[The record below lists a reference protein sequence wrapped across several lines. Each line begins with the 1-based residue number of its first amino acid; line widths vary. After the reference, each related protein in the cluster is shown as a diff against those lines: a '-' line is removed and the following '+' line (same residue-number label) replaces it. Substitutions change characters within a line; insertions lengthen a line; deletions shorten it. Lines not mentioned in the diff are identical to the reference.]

1 MPQEQSSGGE
11 RVRAAEVVAAL
22 CLATDLS
29 VGFPF
34 EHGLYATQVA
44 VRLGERLGIDPETA
58 SETYYACLLS
68 YCGCTADAEVA
79 AEVFGGDVDESF
91 LPVMFG
97 SQREFLAAVM
107 RALPDPGSAAPAR
120 AVQVARRLPR
130 AARYGKPHMVALC
143 EVGEMLAHQL
153 GLPGSVQDLFV
164 TLTERWDG
172 KGDLRRAKGE
182 EIPLAM
188 RIANVAQDAALH
200 RLLGGV
206 ERAADVVRARGGAA
220 FDPRVADCL
229 ADNAAEL
236 LAGDREAS
244 AWEEILA
251 AEPHPRLML
260 EGVAIDRALT
270 AMGAF
275 ADLVSPSFVG
285 HSAGVADLAGAAA
298 ERCHLG
304 ASERAAIRGAAL
316 VHDLGRVSVSAR
328 VWNRP
333 GPLSADEWERVRLHP
348 YHTERVLSRSD
359 FLAALAP
366 IAGAHHERLDGSGYH
381 RGASAAALTPAARL
395 LAAADAYHAMT
406 EPRPHRDALS
416 PELAAKALTDEARQ
430 ERLDGDAV
438 AAVLEAAGQ
447 PVARVERPCGLTERE
462 AEVIGL
468 LARGLQTKQV
478 ARALGISAKTA
489 DRHIQNAYGKIGV
502 STRAA
507 AAVFAMEHGLAAW
520 GELPIAPTARRP

>member
-1 MPQEQSSGGE
+1 VPQEQSSGGE
-11 RVRAAEVVAAL
+11 RVRAAEVVTAL

-44 VRLGERLGIDPETA
+44 VGLGERLGIDSETA

-79 AEVFGGDVDESF
+79 AEVFGGDVEESF
-91 LPVMFG
+91 LPVIFG
-97 SQREFLAAVM
+97 SQREFMAAVM

-130 AARYGKPHMVALC
+130 AARYGKRHMVALC

-153 GLPGSVQDLFV
+153 GMPGSVQDLFV

-172 KGDLRRAKGE
+172 KGELRRAKGE

-200 RLLGGV
+200 CLLGGV

-229 ADNAAEL
+229 ADNAHEL

-244 AWEEILA
+244 AWDETLA

-270 AMGAF
+270 GMGAF

-285 HSAGVADLAGAAA
+285 HSAGVADLAEAAA

-359 FLAALAP
+359 FLAALGP
-366 IAGAHHERLDGSGYH
+366 IAGATTNGWTDR
-381 RGASAAALTPAARL
+381 AITAARL
-395 LAAADAYHAMT
+395 A
-406 EPRPHRDALS
+406 RLS
-416 PELAAKALTDEARQ
+416 LRRRACLP
-430 ERLDGDAV
+430 
-438 AAVLEAAGQ
+438 Q
-447 PVARVERPCGLTERE
+447 PTPT
-462 AEVIGL
+462 
-468 LARGLQTKQV
+468 
-478 ARALGISAKTA
+478 
-489 DRHIQNAYGKIGV
+489 
-502 STRAA
+502 TR
-507 AAVFAMEHGLAAW
+507 
-520 GELPIAPTARRP
+520 